1 MMLSLERAAEFLA
14 FRAQQ
19 ACPADDKLKRSMD
32 RLKAYR
38 FEVHIQHEGCSSLFA
53 ILSEPSAFADAFV
66 GAVAFAYSSASA
78 SVFASASACS
88 SGLPLPLLR
97 ILMIL

>member
-1 MMLSLERAAEFLA
+1 MATQFLSYRA
-14 FRAQQ
+14 RSS
-19 ACPADDKLKRSMD
+19 CPRDDKLHAAME
-32 RLKAYR
+32 RLNECKL
-38 FEVHIQHEGCSSLFA
+38 EVLIQHEGSISQFA
-53 ILSEPSAFADAFV
+53 ILSEPFAFADAFA

-97 ILMIL
+97 IWMIL